1 MFCLVGSTPT
11 AVSFFRV
18 LFPSLTVLV
27 NGPYTV
33 RVSRMNLSS
42 AFMRDID
49 ASTSYEM
56 PVRLLLKN
64 GQAYFLAKDKNLFDV
79 AHVIL

>member
-18 LFPSLTVLV
+18 LFPSLMVLV

-49 ASTSYEM
+49 AFTSYEM

-64 GQAYFLAKDKNLFDV
+64 GQAYFFGER
-79 AHVIL
+79 

>member
-11 AVSFFRV
+11 PETFYRV
-18 LFPSLTVLV
+18 LLPSLTALV
-27 NGPYTV
+27 KGPYTL
-33 RVSRMNLSS
+33 RASRMNLSS

-64 GQAYFLAKDKNLFDV
+64 GQAYFFGER
-79 AHVIL
+79 

>member
-1 MFCLVGSTPT
+1 M
-11 AVSFFRV
+11 
-18 LFPSLTVLV
+18 VLV

-64 GQAYFLAKDKNLFDV
+64 GQAYFFGER
-79 AHVIL
+79 